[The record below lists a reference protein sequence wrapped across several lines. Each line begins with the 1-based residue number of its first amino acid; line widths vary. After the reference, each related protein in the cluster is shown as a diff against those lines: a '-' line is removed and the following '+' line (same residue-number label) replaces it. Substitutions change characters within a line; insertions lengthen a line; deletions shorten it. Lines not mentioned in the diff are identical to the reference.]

1 MLNKFKNLV
10 DNIPASIHNEKEFMK
25 EYRVDIEEESINYIE
40 KAISNDLRTKIAN
53 LNYPLGKINRN
64 TFNMLKEELIYREV
78 ILNEN
83 SIPYLKIIETFFYIN
98 PYMERLAPFD
108 DEKWAE
114 VIECCKN
121 YLNFKNYNNLSKDNL
136 KEHFPKEYN
145 RSESVRYL
153 MDKGCKIKIENNKI
167 DFIYGLD
174 NILIELDKKIE
185 SFGGINLI
193 IEIFNNV
200 EYSSEFKRF
209 YFMKNTDILNQ
220 NKNLETPWGYL
231 FNLALKHPNFKHYS
245 KRKKYERL
253 YNEIKKLSEIIV
265 NGVYDVQEYNI
276 FNHIFQ
282 NEQTFPQHV
291 SDLVLYDSLFRV
303 PQGNIDLEL
312 KLCEYFFSFEDD
324 FFESTL
330 GFSLEEFISIIEQL
344 KNISQ
349 NSGNRIMLRLSK
361 KEDYV
366 LDYYDYLKI
375 LNFMSHKDN
384 INYEYIFPADYLKID
399 FYKRPLIKLDQTSF
413 FIPTIPVIS
422 PNFYEVIADNL
433 RKPYKKQFKQNLDDV
448 FGTRLELLIRHL
460 FDERSIIYIPNSK
473 FSHGKCKGESD
484 FIIETDKSI
493 ILIEVKKKVLRR
505 ESKAGYNYRIFMDL
519 FGSFVKSQFQANKL
533 EYLLKKYG
541 KVELDLE
548 DETKYILSLN
558 ERHVKRISLTQL
570 EYGSLYNPNFIEYFL
585 YTLIYG
591 EYVLENGDDKLNDE
605 FEEFKKD
612 IIDFNESY
620 NKLNEIEEIN
630 FKEYAHANTYFMS
643 LSQLFEV
650 IKKSSD
656 NNSFYKNLPNQLM
669 EFGTFDWFYEYG
681 RIINSRNKHENQ

>member
-10 DNIPASIHNEKEFMK
+10 DNIPASIHNKKEFMN
-25 EYRVDIEEESINYIE
+25 EYRVDIEEEPIDYIE
-40 KAISNDLRTKIAN
+40 KAISYDLKTKITN
-53 LNYPLGKINRN
+53 LNYPLGEINRN
-64 TFNMLKEELIYREV
+64 TFNMLREELIYREL

-83 SIPYLKIIETFFYIN
+83 SIIYLKIIKTFLDIN
-98 PYMERLAPFD
+98 PVMERLPSFD
-108 DEKWAE
+108 DEKWIE

-121 YLNFKNYNNLSKDNL
+121 YLNFNNYAPLSKDNL

-153 MDKGCKIKIENNKI
+153 MNKGCKIKIENNKI

-185 SFGGINLI
+185 IFGGINLI
-193 IEIFNNV
+193 IEIFNHV
-200 EYSSEFKRF
+200 EYSPEFKRF

-231 FNLALKHPNFKHYS
+231 FNLALKHQNFKHYS

-253 YNEIKKLSEIIV
+253 FNEIKKLAEIIV

-282 NEQTFPQHV
+282 NEQKFPQHV

-312 KLCEYFFSFEDD
+312 KLCEYFFSFEND

-330 GFSLEEFISIIEQL
+330 GFSLEEFIIVMEQL
-344 KNISQ
+344 KNITQ
-349 NSGNRIMLRLSK
+349 NTGNRVILRLSK

-366 LDYYDYLKI
+366 LEYYDYLKI
-375 LNFMSHKDN
+375 LNFMSHKDT

-422 PNFYEVIADNL
+422 PNFYEVLADNL
-433 RKPYKKQFKQNLDDV
+433 RKPYKKQFKQKLDDV
-448 FGTRLELLIRHL
+448 FGKRLESLIKYLL
-460 FDERSIIYIPNSK
+460 DEQGINYISNSK
-473 FSHGKCKGESD
+473 FSHEHCEGESD
-484 FIIETDKSI
+484 FIIETDKAI

-505 ESKAGYNYRIFMDL
+505 KSKAGYNYRIFMDL

-533 EYLLKKYG
+533 EYLLKKYEN
-541 KVELDLE
+541 VELDLE
-548 DETKYILSLN
+548 DETKYILSLK

-570 EYGSLYNPNFIEYFL
+570 EYGSLYNPYFLEYFL

-591 EYVLENGDDKLNDE
+591 EYVLENGNDELNDE
-605 FEEFKKD
+605 FEKFKED
-612 IIDFNESY
+612 IVDFNESY

-650 IKKSSD
+650 IKRSSD
-656 NNSFYKNLPNQLM
+656 NNSFYKNLPNQLI
-669 EFGTFDWFYEYG
+669 EFGTFDWFYEY
-681 RIINSRNKHENQ
+681 RQIIKSRNKQKN